1 MMVRHMLGSSSAK
14 SNKGFTLIE
23 LLIII
28 GIIGILAAIILV
40 AVDPARRLKQSRN
53 ARRSAETNAIL
64 NAILNYTVDYKGTL
78 PTAIS
83 SATANHTFVIGT
95 TGGAIATT
103 YCPSTVT
110 GTTFD
115 ATSTIN
121 LSADAALVSNYIAEI
136 PVDPR
141 GVNDAGNVYDS
152 GITGYYVVRSA
163 NGRIEVGSCNPESED
178 NVTTPRI
185 NVKR

>member
-1 MMVRHMLGSSSAK
+1 MSRATSLK
-14 SNKGFTLIE
+14 SGKGFTLIE

-40 AVDPARRLKQSRN
+40 AVDPAKRLKQSRN
-53 ARRSAETNAIL
+53 ARRFAEANSIL

-78 PTAIS
+78 PSAIT
-83 SATANHTFVIGT
+83 SATAGHPFVIGT
-95 TGGAIATT
+95 WGGLLPNSTTICPATLTGA
-103 YCPSTVT
+103 
-110 GTTFD
+110 TFD

-121 LSADAALVSNYIAEI
+121 LSADAALVSSYISEM

-141 GVNDAGNVYDS
+141 GVNDAGNAYS
-152 GITGYYVVRSA
+152 STATGYYVIRSA

-178 NVTTPRI
+178 NGVTTPQI
-185 NVKR
+185 KIKR